1 MVAREGFVGR
11 DQEVSVLRAALADV
25 LRGRGRALLIEGEPG
40 IGKSALLEA
49 VFGEPEPGGDRDS
62 GQGDLGDVGVELV
75 RGGCDEWGR
84 RYALTAVI
92 SALGAVPDVPEPP
105 PPLALA
111 AGAVPRSVAGD
122 AVMAAVDA
130 LLLIVEKL
138 CARRPVVFV
147 LEDLHWADEAT
158 LMFWRELSARV
169 DRLPLLLVGT
179 RRPVPHRALLDR
191 LREELAGSGGLVLT
205 LDRLP
210 RRAVAELA
218 ERLRG
223 TPAPPRLLALL
234 EAARGNPLCIG
245 ELLDALTRLGVQE
258 PPELP
263 ASLSDMVGDW
273 LDPLAPGSRDVLRGA
288 AVLGDGFAGG
298 ELAVLL
304 DRPAEEISAL
314 LKGAVAAGLLEVG
327 DGDLRFRHELIRR
340 SLYEAIPVGLRIA
353 LHRYIAKILIGLAA
367 RPERIARQLLAGRD
381 ETERWEVDWLIEH
394 AKAVYASEP
403 EIATELVGEVLRGID
418 PADPRHAAL
427 EDRWAM
433 FSLRLDRFEQAAR
446 IGRGIL
452 TRTDDPAR
460 MGPAVWI
467 VTLSLM
473 VMSRFDEALT
483 LLDKASTRA
492 GIAPL
497 WRARHEAVRAVV
509 LQIRGRPDEGRA
521 AADRALAIELE
532 PEDPF
537 ATSIA
542 LYLRSVT
549 RAAGRDLAGALEDV
563 DRALDASLREADL
576 ADVRMLL
583 LGNRY
588 AYRFAIGRHAGV
600 PHAMH
605 QVLAM
610 AERIDSP
617 WLLRVRRQAAELLF
631 ELGHWTEASA
641 QLRPEP
647 QQILRYAIG
656 ALIAAHRD
664 DSDEV
669 ARQLK
674 ALEAVQDAA
683 GVTSP
688 HSASSLHLH
697 AVAARALECE
707 RGGLPAEAVAVLSVC
722 LEPGAEDL
730 LPGRHVLLPAL
741 VRLASAAED
750 PVMAQAAAEAADWEV
765 AREPTP
771 RKQAVA
777 GWCHGLLAEEPA
789 PILLASFHFRHA
801 GLRLDRGNALEDA
814 AELYARA
821 GRTERARSALRD
833 SLAVY
838 EELGATWDAR
848 RAASRL
854 RAYDVRLGV
863 RGSRARPGDGGRS
876 LTSTERRVAELAA
889 DGCSNMDIAARMFL
903 SRRTVET
910 HMSSILAKL
919 QISSRREVRE
929 RLAKDEP

>member
-1 MVAREGFVGR
+1 MLAREGFVGR
-11 DQEVSVLRAALADV
+11 DREVSVLRAALADV
-25 LRGRGRALLIEGEPG
+25 LRGRGRALLVEGEPG

-49 VFGEPEPGGDRDS
+49 V
-62 GQGDLGDVGVELV
+62 LGDVGPGGRNEARVEGVELV

-92 SALGAVPDVPEPP
+92 SALGAVPDAPEPP
-105 PPLALA
+105 PALAFA
-111 AGAVPRSVAGD
+111 AGAVPRSVFGD
-122 AVMAAVDA
+122 AVMAAVDS

-138 CARRPVVFV
+138 CALRPVVFV

-158 LMFWRELSARV
+158 LMFWRELCARV
-169 DRLPLLLVGT
+169 ERLPLLLIGT
-179 RRPVPHRALLDR
+179 RRPGPHRPLLDR
-191 LREELAGSGGLVLT
+191 LRTELAGTGGFVLA
-205 LDRLP
+205 LDPLP
-210 RRAVAELA
+210 RRDVAELA
-218 ERLRG
+218 EKLRG
-223 TPAPPRLLALL
+223 APAPPRLLALL
-234 EAARGNPLCIG
+234 GAAGGNPLRIS
-245 ELLDALTRLGVQE
+245 ELVDALGRLGAQE

-263 ASLSDMVGDW
+263 ASLSDLVGDW
-273 LDPLAPGSRDVLRGA
+273 LDALAPGSRDVLRGA
-288 AVLGDGFAGG
+288 AVLGDGFSGH

-304 DRPAEEISAL
+304 DRPAEQISAL
-314 LKGAVAAGLLEVG
+314 LKGTVAAGLLEVG
-327 DGDLRFRHELIRR
+327 DGDLRFRHELVRR

-353 LHRYIAKILIGLAA
+353 LHRYTAQILIGLAA

-381 ETERWEVDWLIEH
+381 ETERWEVDWLVEH

-403 EIATELVGEVLRGID
+403 EIATELVGEVLSGLD

-427 EDRWAM
+427 EDRWAL
-433 FSLRLDRFEQAAR
+433 FSLRLDLFEQAAR

-452 TRTDDPAR
+452 TRTDDPSR
-460 MGPAVWI
+460 MGLAVWI
-467 VTLSLM
+467 VALSLM
-473 VMSRFDEALT
+473 VMSRFDEALI
-483 LLDKASTRA
+483 LLERTSARA

-497 WRARHEAVRAVV
+497 WRARHESVRAVV
-509 LQIRGRPDEGRA
+509 LQIRGRLEEARA
-521 AADRALAIELE
+521 AAERALAIELE

-549 RAAGRDLAGALEDV
+549 RAAGRDLAGALQDV
-563 DRALDASLREADL
+563 DRALEASTCDADL
-576 ADVRMLL
+576 ADIRILL

-588 AYRFAIGRHAGV
+588 AYRFAIGRYAGV

-641 QLRPEP
+641 QLSPEP
-647 QQILRYAIG
+647 QQILRHAID

-683 GVTSP
+683 GLTSP
-688 HSASSLHLH
+688 HSASAPHLH
-697 AVAARALECE
+697 ALAARALECE
-707 RGGLPAEAVAVLSVC
+707 RGGSPGEAADVLSVC
-722 LEPGAEDL
+722 LEPWAEDL
-730 LPGRHVLLPAL
+730 LPARHVLLPAL
-741 VRLASAAED
+741 VRLASAADD
-750 PVMAQAAAEAADWEV
+750 PVRARAAAEAADRELE
-765 AREPTP
+765 REPTP
-771 RKQAVA
+771 RKRAVA
-777 GWCHGLLAEEPA
+777 EWCRGLLTAEPG
-789 PILLASFHFRHA
+789 PILAAAADFRQA

-821 GRTERARSALRD
+821 GQPERARAALRD
-833 SLAVY
+833 ALAVY
-838 EELGATWDAR
+838 AELGATWDAR

-863 RGSRARPGDGGRS
+863 RGSRTRPGGGRT

-889 DGCSNMDIAARMFL
+889 DGCSNVDIAARMFL

-919 QISSRREVRE
+919 AIFSRREIRD
-929 RLAKDEP
+929 RLAEDEP